1 MKKIIIDCRYLKMS
15 GIGRFLEGILD
26 NFDFK
31 LYDVTLIG
39 KSTEI
44 EKYENVKYLYDDT
57 NPFSSKTILK
67 WDKIKAINSNDI
79 YFSPNFIIPYGI
91 KIQCFTVL
99 HDVIFLDMKDV
110 NKNYLEYRLKKMLLK
125 RCLKKSNTVFTVS
138 KFSKDR
144 ITRYFNKYSDK
155 VIYSYNGVMDSFK
168 NYSKEQKKEN
178 YVIFVGNIKKHK
190 GLKTLLNAIPY
201 IDDDINIKI
210 VGDSSSFRNGDKD
223 VVKMLDNN
231 RVEFTG
237 RVSDD
242 KLLDLI
248 AKAKYLV
255 LPSMYEGFGLPP
267 MEALYLKTQPIVS
280 DIEVFQEVYSD
291 LPVKFFKLNDEKDL
305 ARLIN
310 QECDNFEIDKE
321 YLNNKFS
328 FKNFTSIIENK
339 FND

>member
-15 GIGRFLEGILD
+15 GIGRFLEGILN

-31 LYDVTLIG
+31 SYDVTLIG
-39 KSTEI
+39 KSAEI
-44 EKYENVKYLYDDT
+44 EKYKDVKYLSDDT

-67 WDKIKAINSNDI
+67 WDKVKNINSNDI

-91 KIQCFTVL
+91 KIKCFTVL
-99 HDVIFLDMKDV
+99 HDIIFLDMKDV
-110 NKNYLEYRLKKMLLK
+110 NKNYLEYHLKKMLLK
-125 RCLKKSNTVFTVS
+125 RCLKKSGTVFTVS
-138 KFSKDR
+138 KFSKNR
-144 ITRYFNKYSDK
+144 IIHYFKKYGSK
-155 VIYSYNGVMDSFK
+155 VIYEYNGVMDNFK
-168 NYSKEQKKEN
+168 NYSKKQEKEK

-201 IDDDINIKI
+201 IDEDINIKI

-223 VVKMLDNN
+223 VVKMLNN
-231 RVEFTG
+231 DHVEFTG
-237 RVSDD
+237 KISDE

-267 MEALYLKTQPIVS
+267 LEALYLNTQPIVS
-280 DIEVFQEVYSD
+280 DIEVFKEIYGD
-291 LPVKFFKLNDEKDL
+291 LPVKFFKLNDGKDL

-310 QECDNFEIDKE
+310 QECDNFKIDKE

-328 FKNFTSIIENK
+328 FKKYAKLIENK
-339 FND
+339 FNG